1 MDWSTIGLMVLISF
15 GIFFVVAVGMA
26 VGVMFG
32 RRPISGSCGGL
43 GNKTDSEGRTSC
55 SLCENPSEA
64 CRELKARQQ
73 AEAGSRD
80 RQHATAGHH

>member
-73 AEAGSRD
+73 TGVGSSH
-80 RQHATAGHH
+80 QEHETAGHH